1 MMNRMRPHRKFSYVL
16 LCRQRG
22 VALLMVLGLVIFL
35 SLIALSFSDTQRLSS
50 QMTANTLT
58 TARLQAAADGAVHR
72 MLFELARPRSSDA
85 QIALNQW
92 KSTGIPYELTENGI
106 QITVSAK
113 SEAAKIDLNF
123 AAEALLKNLFVSVGV
138 AETDADSIV
147 AATKDWTDADNLK
160 RPNGAEADDYRAAGR
175 KTVPANDFFVAIEEL
190 QNVMGVTPQIFLAVA
205 PYLTVQSRTAGVDPM
220 TATLDM
226 LTKVP
231 GIDAEQAAVW
241 VEQRDAALRESL
253 PMPALTFSSPYFASG
268 SANIR
273 VHAEARADDGLIAS
287 RDASIRLNNAPGAH
301 PQFYLWQRARA
312 YGQSGAPALAPTAP
326 APAATQ
332 AGANG

>member
-1 MMNRMRPHRKFSYVL
+1 MRLHRKPS
-16 LCRQRG
+16 CADAGRQRG

-50 QMTANTLT
+50 QMTANVLT
-58 TARLQAAADGAVHR
+58 SARLQAAADGAVHR
-72 MLFELARPRSSDA
+72 MLYEMTRPRSVDL
-85 QIALNQW
+85 QIAEKQW
-92 KSTGIPYELTENGI
+92 KSNGIAYEITENGV

-175 KTVPANDFFVAIEEL
+175 KTLPANDFFVAIEEL

-205 PYLTVQSRTAGVDPM
+205 PYLTVQSRTAGIDPM
-220 TATLDM
+220 SASADTLS
-226 LTKVP
+226 KVP
-231 GIDAEQAAVW
+231 GLDAEQVAAW
-241 VEQRDAALRESL
+241 IESRDTALRESL
-253 PMPALTFSSPYFASG
+253 PMPALTISSPYFATG
-268 SANIR
+268 GNTLRI
-273 VHAEARADDGLIAS
+273 HAEARSEDGLVAS
-287 RDASIRLNNAPGAH
+287 RDASIRINTVLGGH
-301 PQFYLWQRARA
+301 PQFFLWQRARA
-312 YGQSGAPALAPTAP
+312 YGQSGAVRTIAPVEPPKSAAP
-326 APAATQ
+326 Q
-332 AGANG
+332 AGSNG

>member
-1 MMNRMRPHRKFSYVL
+1 MNRLRINRRACRSSQRHRQS
-16 LCRQRG
+16 G

-50 QMTANTLT
+50 QMTSNALT
-58 TARLQAAADGAVHR
+58 TARLQAAADGGVHR
-72 MLFELARPRSSDA
+72 MVFELVRPRSADA

-147 AATKDWTDADNLK
+147 AAAKDWTDADNLK

-175 KTVPANDFFVAIEEL
+175 KTVPTNDFFIAIEEL
-190 QNVMGVTPQIFLAVA
+190 QNVMGVTPQIFLSVA
-205 PYLTVQSRTAGVDPM
+205 PYLTVQSRTAGIDPM

-241 VEQRDAALRESL
+241 VDQRDAALRESL

-268 SANIR
+268 SATIR
-273 VHAEARADDGLIAS
+273 IHAEARAEDGLVAS
-287 RDASIRLNNAPGAH
+287 RDASIRLNNAPGSH

-312 YGQSGAPALAPTAP
+312 YGQSGTPPAITPP
-326 APAATQ
+326 APPQ
-332 AGANG
+332 AGTNG